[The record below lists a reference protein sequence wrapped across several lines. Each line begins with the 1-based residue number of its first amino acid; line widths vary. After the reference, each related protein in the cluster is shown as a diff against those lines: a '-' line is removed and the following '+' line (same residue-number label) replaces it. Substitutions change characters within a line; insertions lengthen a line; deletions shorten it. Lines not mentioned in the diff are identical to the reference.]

1 MAPKQR
7 ILWRGLT
14 VLHAGLQ
21 SVAAMFSQHSTKA
34 KQNFPMNACMCS
46 TNNKNKEQTLFF
58 FCQLWIR
65 KEVWNNWATLKD
77 PLPQRNSHGQLLL
90 YLRKNNLTSR
100 LVYGGQKIWQKK
112 GIFHSC
118 NWGLCHVAPNTR
130 TLVILAEVNIH
141 TWSFEGSVDL
151 LGPNSYFVFFQDRSS
166 KSFENSTIKERQD
179 GSRSWVYMA
188 PESLEVFYFPV
199 AYGAC
204 FFPQLGWFIYE
215 LTACCFCWCTIC
227 LPWI

>member
-46 TNNKNKEQTLFF
+46 TNNKNKEQIYIF

-65 KEVWNNWATLKD
+65 KEVWNNWATLKN

-100 LVYGGQKIWQKK
+100 LVIRNKESFTVATEDYAMSLQTQEHYSDTGRSK
-112 GIFHSC
+112 HSHLKL
-118 NWGLCHVAPNTR
+118 WR
-130 TLVILAEVNIH
+130 
-141 TWSFEGSVDL
+141 
-151 LGPNSYFVFFQDRSS
+151 
-166 KSFENSTIKERQD
+166 
-179 GSRSWVYMA
+179 
-188 PESLEVFYFPV
+188 
-199 AYGAC
+199 
-204 FFPQLGWFIYE
+204 
-215 LTACCFCWCTIC
+215 FCWLIG
-227 LPWI
+227 PK